1 MLRSVEYSACTA
13 KMMELTDMKTPG
25 SVDQTVPGVFKGK
38 KRGKKMKKKIEIIY
52 VNYIIYEE
60 I

>member
-25 SVDQTVPGVFKGK
+25 TVDQTVPGVFKGK
-38 KRGKKMKKKIEIIY
+38 REVRK
-52 VNYIIYEE
+52 
-60 I
+60 